1 MNERRKGHIGR
12 WHLLAML
19 VLVLVLGMSAG
30 SAFAGRLTDTA
41 AGLPKA
47 APPGSSSG
55 VSACATIR
63 ILSAGTG
70 GSPRAGRLPRRAR
83 RRRRR
88 SPCRAGCGRRSSL
101 SAIEGVGHAMQPIAR
116 WTRPLAGRG

>member
-1 MNERRKGHIGR
+1 MKERRKGHIGR

-55 VSACATIR
+55 VSSAPAASARSGAPTIPDSK
-63 ILSAGTG
+63 SASAAPARPQGDAFMTIDPGGEPGGPGTG
-70 GSPRAGRLPRRAR
+70 
-83 RRRRR
+83 
-88 SPCRAGCGRRSSL
+88 
-101 SAIEGVGHAMQPIAR
+101 
-116 WTRPLAGRG
+116 

>member
-1 MNERRKGHIGR
+1 MKERRKGHIGR

-19 VLVLVLGMSAG
+19 VMVLLLGMSAG

-55 VSACATIR
+55 VAAAPSSKADAPTIPDPKSSSSAPAAPQGNAYMTLDPSISTFGNYCAVDC
-63 ILSAGTG
+63 LGSTG
-70 GSPRAGRLPRRAR
+70 CP
-83 RRRRR
+83 
-88 SPCRAGCGRRSSL
+88 
-101 SAIEGVGHAMQPIAR
+101 
-116 WTRPLAGRG
+116 